1 MEALEVVAEEAK
13 GGVAEDGRVG
23 FDLLHEQLEL
33 FHLRR
38 IHCRLPNR
46 SKVWMIGFAFV
57 LIERVKGGEDLER

>member
-23 FDLLHEQLEL
+23 FDLLHEQLQL

-38 IHCRLPNR
+38 IHGRRHPLQRNYEDETIP
-46 SKVWMIGFAFV
+46 AF
-57 LIERVKGGEDLER
+57 LL